1 MHEGAHA
8 TALTRKGNWKIAA
21 ATQARA
27 PLTLDPGLDGHAAR
41 VRFAPLGKLREITGA
56 GSVLYVVLGEYGH
69 SIKLIDCTTT
79 LRLSARLVD
88 TRSGAVL
95 YGEKTS

>member
-27 PLTLDPGLDGHAAR
+27 PL
-41 VRFAPLGKLREITGA
+41 GKLREITGA

-69 SIKLIDCTTT
+69 SIQLIDCTTT